1 MVYLLKDLRLNKY
14 LFKINK
20 KKSILNQ
27 NFFIKELKYFYKI
40 KNKKLLENFKK
51 NNNGLEFANKRSFLL
66 DEVIDKCYKE
76 YVIHFDKNIKNFE
89 FSIIAT
95 GGFGRKELAPHSDI
109 DILFLHSLKD
119 KKNLKSLV
127 KPILHTLW
135 NLGLRVGYA
144 TRTIQE
150 CIIYSKKELD
160 VCTSILESRF
170 IVGNKKIYENLMKQY
185 KNKIVERYGKK
196 FIEAIFLEREKRL
209 KEIGD
214 TRYLLEPNVKNGK
227 GSIRDLQTLDWIGKF
242 FYKIQNLNDL
252 ISHKILDKNSA
263 ESFIKAK
270 TFFWSVRSHLH
281 ILSDRPNEQLSFE
294 FQNLIAKK
302 LGYKKS
308 RALSHV
314 EKFMKE
320 YFYTAKKVSDLIRI
334 YCSFIEDKEKLYPNL
349 KIKKSKEIE
358 FENFIIKDK
367 RIDFSKNFRFKNF
380 FLNNCTLFF
389 RILEIAQKKNLDIHP
404 KAASLILDNIKRIE
418 KKIKNNKELL
428 FSFIKIL
435 TSKNKTEK
443 FLKLMSDLGLLGILI
458 PDFKRISGHIQFGG
472 FHTYTVD
479 EHTLKAIGYI
489 NDIEMKKDLKENL
502 LYSNIFS
509 EIISRKIL
517 YIAMFFH
524 DLGKGTGRD
533 HSIVSSEIA
542 KEFCSHLEMDQTEKN
557 TIIWLIRNHLL
568 MNKISQKRDIDDT
581 NTIFEFGKKVQ
592 SLEQLKL
599 LFIFTVADM
608 KATGK
613 SIWNNWNKY
622 PLEKLFLKTRN
633 LFLGSSINVNKN
645 IIENL
650 KSKLKK
656 DKNLRPKKKIEN
668 FLKTLPKEIYLNN
681 DKSKIVKFLQIIQ
694 KSREKNCI
702 KIFQNIEK
710 LATEI
715 IIYTKDKPGL
725 LYKLSGAVTI
735 SGFNVVEAK
744 VSTLNNGM
752 ALDILWVRDLNGLML
767 DKLYHFSKLQKKM
780 LEILSNDNLL
790 EKEMKNEREKSLKK
804 NLFNINTKIFIDN
817 NSSKKHTILEINTFD
832 RIGLIYDLTKKL
844 YKLGLKISSAK
855 ILTMGKGANEI
866 FYIQDFRGNKILS
879 NKKINKLKTSI
890 TTLLNN

>member
-1 MVYLLKDLRLNKY
+1 
-14 LFKINK
+14 
-20 KKSILNQ
+20 
-27 NFFIKELKYFYKI
+27 
-40 KNKKLLENFKK
+40 
-51 NNNGLEFANKRSFLL
+51 
-66 DEVIDKCYKE
+66 
-76 YVIHFDKNIKNFE
+76 
-89 FSIIAT
+89 
-95 GGFGRKELAPHSDI
+95 
-109 DILFLHSLKD
+109 
-119 KKNLKSLV
+119 
-127 KPILHTLW
+127 
-135 NLGLRVGYA
+135 
-144 TRTIQE
+144 
-150 CIIYSKKELD
+150 
-160 VCTSILESRF
+160 
-170 IVGNKKIYENLMKQY
+170 
-185 KNKIVERYGKK
+185 
-196 FIEAIFLEREKRL
+196 
-209 KEIGD
+209 
-214 TRYLLEPNVKNGK
+214 
-227 GSIRDLQTLDWIGKF
+227 
-242 FYKIQNLNDL
+242 
-252 ISHKILDKNSA
+252 
-263 ESFIKAK
+263 
-270 TFFWSVRSHLH
+270 
-281 ILSDRPNEQLSFE
+281 
-294 FQNLIAKK
+294 
-302 LGYKKS
+302 
-308 RALSHV
+308 
-314 EKFMKE
+314 
-320 YFYTAKKVSDLIRI
+320 
-334 YCSFIEDKEKLYPNL
+334 
-349 KIKKSKEIE
+349 
-358 FENFIIKDK
+358 
-367 RIDFSKNFRFKNF
+367 
-380 FLNNCTLFF
+380 
-389 RILEIAQKKNLDIHP
+389 
-404 KAASLILDNIKRIE
+404 
-418 KKIKNNKELL
+418 
-428 FSFIKIL
+428 
-435 TSKNKTEK
+435 
-443 FLKLMSDLGLLGILI
+443 
-458 PDFKRISGHIQFGG
+458 
-472 FHTYTVD
+472 
-479 EHTLKAIGYI
+479 
-489 NDIEMKKDLKENL
+489 
-502 LYSNIFS
+502 
-509 EIISRKIL
+509 
-517 YIAMFFH
+517 
-524 DLGKGTGRD
+524 
-533 HSIVSSEIA
+533 
-542 KEFCSHLEMDQTEKN
+542 
-557 TIIWLIRNHLL
+557 
-568 MNKISQKRDIDDT
+568 
-581 NTIFEFGKKVQ
+581 
-592 SLEQLKL
+592 
-599 LFIFTVADM
+599 M